1 MSSKDEEVEEDDIPA
16 SGITRTIRFDEQTL
30 RQLKDLEDWWGTK
43 KRSATVRKAIEW
55 AWMFEQIRHSDI
67 K

>member
-1 MSSKDEEVEEDDIPA
+1 MSKIGNDDQQEDAPS

-30 RQLKDLEDWWGTK
+30 LQLADLEHWWKLTN
-43 KRSATVRKAIEW
+43 RSATVRKAIEW

>member
-1 MSSKDEEVEEDDIPA
+1 MSSKDEEIEYDDFPA

-30 RQLKDLEDWWGTK
+30 RQLKDLENWWGTK

-55 AWMFEQIRHSDI
+55 AWMFEQIRHSDL

>member
-1 MSSKDEEVEEDDIPA
+1 MSSKDEEIEYDDFPA

-30 RQLKDLEDWWGTK
+30 RQLKDLENWWGTK

-55 AWMFEQIRHSDI
+55 AWMFEQKRHSDI